1 MTVQSTLILQVLLI
15 FVNAVFAGTEIAVI
29 SLSPIQL
36 KKEAEEGDKVS
47 KKLLK
52 MVENQSSFLS
62 TIQISITLAG
72 FLGAAF
78 SADVLS
84 EHLVAWLQ
92 NIGCPGSQALLNSL
106 AVILITIIISFFT
119 LIFGELVPKRI
130 AQQKSEAWARKVA
143 GLVSA
148 LGIVFRPMVRLL
160 SFCTNLVLKIFR
172 LKTDGND
179 EEVTEEDI
187 RLMVDASGESGSI
200 EEDEK
205 EWIQNV
211 FEFNDTPVD
220 EIMTREADTL
230 WIQEDATDE
239 EVKSIIEESGF
250 SRFPVYGVDHDD
262 VKGILIAREFLLNLT
277 SPDKKDLKSLIR
289 EPYLVPDSIHADKL
303 FADMQAN
310 KVHLAIVIDEYGS
323 SAGIITMEDLIEEI
337 VGNIYDEFDSEEEAE
352 ILQLSSNKWSV
363 SGDTLIDDLNEETK
377 IELPVSEDYDTV
389 GGFVMSKLST
399 IPQDGKEFD
408 IVSDHVKIHVLKV
421 LERRI
426 VRVIVEKLDTTEQEE
441 APALPAES

>member
-15 FVNAVFAGTEIAVI
+15 FVNAIFAGTEIAVI
-29 SLSPIQL
+29 SLNPIQL
-36 KKEAEEGDKVS
+36 KKEAEEGDKTS
-47 KKLLK
+47 AKLLK

-84 EHLVAWLQ
+84 EHLVDWLQ
-92 NIGCPGSQALLNSL
+92 SIGCPGSVTLLNSI
-106 AVILITIIISFFT
+106 AVIIITIIISFFT

-130 AQQKSEAWARKVA
+130 AQQKAMGWSRKVA
-143 GLVSA
+143 GFVSG
-148 LGIVFRPMVRLL
+148 LSVVFKPFVALL
-160 SFCTNLVLKIFR
+160 SFCTNLVLKLFN
-172 LKTDGND
+172 LKTDGAE

-187 RLMVDASGESGSI
+187 RLMVDASGESGTI

-220 EIMTREADTL
+220 EIMTRDSDAL
-230 WIQEDATDE
+230 WIQEDATEDE
-239 EVKSIIEESGF
+239 IIKDIEESGF
-250 SRFPVYGVDHDD
+250 SRYPVYGEDHDD
-262 VKGILIAREFLLNLT
+262 VKGILIAREFLLNLN
-277 SPDKKDLKSLIR
+277 SKDKKPLKDLIR

-303 FADMQAN
+303 FADMQAK

-337 VGNIYDEFDSEEEAE
+337 VGNIYDEFDAVEEAE
-352 ILQLSSNKWSV
+352 IIPVGENKWSV
-363 SGDTLIDDLNEETK
+363 SGDTLIEDLNEKTT
-377 IELPVSEDYDTV
+377 IELPESEDYDTV
-389 GGFVMSKLST
+389 GGFIMSKLST
-399 IPQDGKEFD
+399 IPRDGHEFD
-408 IVSDHVKIHVLKV
+408 VETDKAKIHVLKV
-421 LERRI
+421 EDKRI
-426 VRVIVEKLDTTEQEE
+426 VRVLIEKLDSTQQ
-441 APALPAES
+441 AEGQARE